1 MKKSFS
7 IDLLTAI
14 LWLYMF
20 TVGFSTSLLEDKL
33 ISRQFIEIFF
43 SVILV
48 FYILFV
54 NRYTKKKLLFYIVM
68 ILLFLVAG
76 YQTRRVYMLTYAL
89 FIMAAANHK
98 SFPTLIK
105 ATVAGIGL
113 SRLIVLILS
122 QIGVIP
128 DIIYSREN
136 ENYDIGFFYSG
147 ISHCFGYNWFHFIP
161 YTFFFV
167 SLCLMYLKKREMSWP
182 EIGLWALSHYVVY
195 YYCEVRLALYL
206 GLFSLV
212 LYVVLVKLN
221 WIQINN
227 SFVKWGLT
235 ASFPLAMFISIF
247 VAMNYDSANPF
258 YFALNQFLSGRINL
272 AKVAFTRYP
281 ITLFGQYIQTYG
293 IESSHEYFYLDSGY
307 IFTLLGYGVLLSTVV
322 ILMYS
327 CLCWYACKRK
337 DKVLFIWLVCTLLF
351 TFSNNGWIYLEYNP
365 ILLAFPFV
373 WNEEFREKLRSR
385 QFVLLMDSKSNT
397 YN

>member
-7 IDLLTAI
+7 IDFLPTI

-20 TVGFSTSLLEDKL
+20 TVGFSTSLLSSKL
-33 ISRQFIEIFF
+33 IGRQFMEMFF
-43 SVILV
+43 SAILV
-48 FYILFV
+48 TFILFK
-54 NRYTKKKLLFYIVM
+54 NRYTKQKLLFYIVM

-122 QIGVIP
+122 QIGVVQ
-128 DIIYSREN
+128 DIIMTRSAERYEVGLYST
-136 ENYDIGFFYSG
+136 SV
-147 ISHCFGYNWFHFIP
+147 HCFGYIYLHYIP
-161 YTFFFV
+161 YTFFFI
-167 SLCLMYLKKREMSWP
+167 SLCLMYLKKRKMSWL
-182 EIGLWALSHYVVY
+182 EVVLWCLAHNIVY
-195 YYCEVRLALYL
+195 YFCGIRLALYL

-235 ASFPLAMFISIF
+235 ASFPLAMFISVF
-247 VAMNYDSANPF
+247 VSLNYDPTNPF
-258 YFALNQFLSGRINL
+258 YFELNLFSSGRIRL
-272 AKVAFTRYP
+272 MKEAFTRYP

-293 IESSHEYFYLDSGY
+293 RESSHGYFYLDSGY